1 VSASAR
7 IAAAPRPPVNDTRL
21 IQSGP
26 TRSMRRPAT
35 GVTSTAPA
43 PISAKT
49 PTAWVDSPYAGPVG
63 SSAIAVQAALNVP
76 NISAWYTHD
85 RRRSGSARSNI
96 MGPMT
101 FPGRR
106 WVWYGGRPSL
116 DFVNTRRNREAGR
129 ADEVAEYLRGP
140 DDFTAWLNAAA
151 LGQASPGGAGP
162 GGARMG
168 EAGPG
173 GVRTG
178 KAGPSGVSPA
188 LDEETFAGALALRE
202 AISALVTATVV
213 GDSAP
218 PAAVLGL
225 NTWLALSPERPVLH
239 LESGVPV
246 LGPAPAART
255 PRGVLAMIAADA
267 AELLGTD
274 LRERLR
280 ICPGPGCRGRFLDDS
295 PAGRRRWCSMAVCG
309 NRNKAAAH
317 RQAVHAAAR

>member
-1 VSASAR
+1 
-7 IAAAPRPPVNDTRL
+7 
-21 IQSGP
+21 
-26 TRSMRRPAT
+26 
-35 GVTSTAPA
+35 
-43 PISAKT
+43 
-49 PTAWVDSPYAGPVG
+49 
-63 SSAIAVQAALNVP
+63 
-76 NISAWYTHD
+76 
-85 RRRSGSARSNI
+85 
-96 MGPMT
+96 MGLMT

-116 DFVNTRRNREAGR
+116 DFVNTRRDREAGR

-140 DDFTAWLNAAA
+140 DDLSAWLSAAGLCPA
-151 LGQASPGGAGP
+151 DPGGADP
-162 GGARMG
+162 GGAD
-168 EAGPG
+168 PG
-173 GVRTG
+173 GAYPDGADPDGADPDGASTKGTG
-178 KAGPSGVSPA
+178 LAGVGPA
-188 LDEETFAGALALRE
+188 LDADTFAGALALRE

-218 PAAVLGL
+218 APAVRCV
-225 NTWLALSPERPVLH
+225 NQWLALPPQRPVLH
-239 LESGVPV
+239 LEAGVAV

-309 NRNKAAAH
+309 NRNKAAMH
-317 RQAVHAAAR
+317 RQAAHAAAGPS

>member
-1 VSASAR
+1 
-7 IAAAPRPPVNDTRL
+7 
-21 IQSGP
+21 
-26 TRSMRRPAT
+26 
-35 GVTSTAPA
+35 
-43 PISAKT
+43 
-49 PTAWVDSPYAGPVG
+49 
-63 SSAIAVQAALNVP
+63 
-76 NISAWYTHD
+76 
-85 RRRSGSARSNI
+85 
-96 MGPMT
+96 MGLMT

-140 DDFTAWLNAAA
+140 DDFAAWLDAAGLCPA
-151 LGQASPGGAGP
+151 
-162 GGARMG
+162 
-168 EAGPG
+168 
-173 GVRTG
+173 
-178 KAGPSGVSPA
+178 GVSPA
-188 LDEETFAGALALRE
+188 VDEEIFARALALRE
-202 AISALVTATVV
+202 AISALITATVA

-218 PAAVLGL
+218 EAAVRCV
-225 NTWLALSPERPVLH
+225 NTWLALPPERPVLR
-239 LESGVPV
+239 LEAGVPV

-309 NRNKAAAH
+309 NRNKAAVH
-317 RQAVHAAAR
+317 RQAAHAAAGPS

>member
-1 VSASAR
+1 
-7 IAAAPRPPVNDTRL
+7 
-21 IQSGP
+21 
-26 TRSMRRPAT
+26 
-35 GVTSTAPA
+35 
-43 PISAKT
+43 
-49 PTAWVDSPYAGPVG
+49 
-63 SSAIAVQAALNVP
+63 
-76 NISAWYTHD
+76 
-85 RRRSGSARSNI
+85 
-96 MGPMT
+96 MGLMT

-116 DFVNTRRNREAGR
+116 DFVNTRRDREAGR

-140 DDFTAWLNAAA
+140 DDLSAWLSAAGLCPA
-151 LGQASPGGAGP
+151 DPHGADPDGADPDGPSANGTGLPGP
-162 GGARMG
+162 GANGTG
-168 EAGPG
+168 LAG
-173 GVRTG
+173 V
-178 KAGPSGVSPA
+178 GPAPDA
-188 LDEETFAGALALRE
+188 ETFAGALALRE

-218 PAAVLGL
+218 APAVRCV
-225 NTWLALSPERPVLH
+225 NQWLALPPQRPVLH
-239 LESGVPV
+239 LEAGVAV

-309 NRNKAAAH
+309 NRNKAAMH
-317 RQAVHAAAR
+317 RQAAHAAAGPS

>member
-1 VSASAR
+1 
-7 IAAAPRPPVNDTRL
+7 
-21 IQSGP
+21 
-26 TRSMRRPAT
+26 
-35 GVTSTAPA
+35 
-43 PISAKT
+43 
-49 PTAWVDSPYAGPVG
+49 
-63 SSAIAVQAALNVP
+63 
-76 NISAWYTHD
+76 
-85 RRRSGSARSNI
+85 
-96 MGPMT
+96 MT

-116 DFVNTRRNREAGR
+116 DLVNTRRNREAGR

-140 DDFTAWLNAAA
+140 DDLAAWLSAAGLYPA
-151 LGQASPGGAGP
+151 GPPPASPGGTGPGGAGP
-162 GGARMG
+162 GGAG
-168 EAGPG
+168 PAGI
-173 GVRTG
+173 
-178 KAGPSGVSPA
+178 SPA
-188 LDEETFAGALALRE
+188 PDAETFAGALALRE

-218 PAAVLGL
+218 APAVRCV
-225 NTWLALSPERPVLH
+225 NTWLALPPQRPVLH
-239 LESGVPV
+239 LEAGVAV

-309 NRNKAAAH
+309 NRNKAAMH
-317 RQAVHAAAR
+317 RQAAHAAAGPS

>member
-1 VSASAR
+1 
-7 IAAAPRPPVNDTRL
+7 
-21 IQSGP
+21 
-26 TRSMRRPAT
+26 
-35 GVTSTAPA
+35 
-43 PISAKT
+43 
-49 PTAWVDSPYAGPVG
+49 
-63 SSAIAVQAALNVP
+63 
-76 NISAWYTHD
+76 
-85 RRRSGSARSNI
+85 
-96 MGPMT
+96 MGLMT

-116 DFVNTRRNREAGR
+116 DFVNTRRDREAGR

-140 DDFTAWLNAAA
+140 DDLSAWLSAAGLCPA
-151 LGQASPGGAGP
+151 DPGGADP
-162 GGARMG
+162 GGAD
-168 EAGPG
+168 PG
-173 GVRTG
+173 GADPDGADPDGADPDGASANGTG
-178 KAGPSGVSPA
+178 LAGAGPA
-188 LDEETFAGALALRE
+188 LDADTFAGALALRE

-218 PAAVLGL
+218 APAVRCV
-225 NTWLALSPERPVLH
+225 NQWLALPPQRPVLH
-239 LESGVPV
+239 LEAGVAV

-309 NRNKAAAH
+309 NRNKAAMH
-317 RQAVHAAAR
+317 RQAAHAAAGPS